1 MLFKLETRL
10 RRLVWRASN
19 PVYGV
24 FISSTVLS
32 FFAMKALASSYGP
45 ADTHRRRV
53 EAGGTYAKRRFAEVN
68 DSEQRAGAG
77 GWGVV
82 LGRRPRARARAR
94 SCACAPTRLLAAAL
108 LRARG
113 SCARASLC
121 ARVQGASP
129 PCAHRAPRG
138 TALNMCCFSPPAD
151 PLYRLPEHSYGGHR
165 SDGMS
170 PQQHR
175 GAGLQHH

>member
-53 EAGGTYAKRRFAEVN
+53 EADGTYAKRRFAEVN
-68 DSEQRAGAG
+68 DSERQAAEAAGAAAQLRLR
-77 GWGVV
+77 GVDE
-82 LGRRPRARARAR
+82 LAPYSSARPPAFLPPPSLPPSLPLALTAPRR
-94 SCACAPTRLLAAAL
+94 AAL
-108 LRARG
+108 F
-113 SCARASLC
+113 
-121 ARVQGASP
+121 P
-129 PCAHRAPRG
+129 AP
-138 TALNMCCFSPPAD
+138 L
-151 PLYRLPEHSYGGHR
+151 
-165 SDGMS
+165 S
-170 PQQHR
+170 PQTR
-175 GAGLQHH
+175 STGSRRTPSAATARTA